1 MSPSASD
8 NGQPSK
14 AAVDSIWEHREVRF
28 DILVSQM
35 SMRSGEKLID
45 MLESVEDT
53 KGNAG
58 DRGRILVTNL
68 RVIWHSQ
75 SMPRVSLSIGYNCV
89 LNITSKIVNSKL
101 RGFAEALYI
110 LTKCNSTRFEFIFT
124 NLVPG
129 NSRLFTSV
137 IGVYKSVHLKS
148 DKSESSVLAYGS
160 SKLYRELKLRGAIV
174 QDGQLKVLPQESIV
188 STIDGVWNLSSD
200 QGNLGL
206 FVITNV
212 RVVWYA
218 KMNELFN
225 ISIPY
230 LHIASIRLRDSKFG
244 TALVLDSSEISGG
257 YVLGFRIDPMDR
269 LEATVKEIQSMY
281 KIYSSSPI
289 FGVEYVKTEEEGS
302 PNEVKIDEFE
312 ELDTTKHGESY
323 DVFTAYIAEG
333 GQESWDREPIYS
345 PDLGICIEKLKD
357 GYTLDQLWQVQPP
370 DK

>member
-1 MSPSASD
+1 M
-8 NGQPSK
+8 
-14 AAVDSIWEHREVRF
+14 RF

-35 SMRSGEKLID
+35 KMRPGEILID
-45 MLESVEDT
+45 KLDSVEDT

-68 RVIWHSQ
+68 RAVWHSQ

-89 LNITSKIVNSKL
+89 LNITTKIVNSKL

-110 LTKCNSTRFEFIFT
+110 LTKCNNTRFEFIFT

-137 IGVYKSVHLKS
+137 IGVYK
-148 DKSESSVLAYGS
+148 AYNS
-160 SKLYRELKLRGAIV
+160 SKLYRELKLRGAIL
-174 QDGQLKVLPQESIV
+174 QDHQLKVLPQESIV
-188 STIDGVWNLSSD
+188 NVIDGVWNLSSD

-230 LHIASIRLRDSKFG
+230 LHIASVRLRDSKFG
-244 TALVLDSSEISGG
+244 TALVIDSSELSGG
-257 YVLGFRIDPMDR
+257 YVLGFRIDPPEK
-269 LEATVKEIQSMY
+269 LQETFKEIQSMH
-281 KIYSSSPI
+281 KIYSASPI
-289 FGVEYVKTEEEGS
+289 FGVEYSKAEESRFDDEDNDGEENVPIS
-302 PNEVKIDEFE
+302 TTQAMDDVDEIDPNHPDS
-312 ELDTTKHGESY
+312 H
-323 DVFTAYIAEG
+323 DVFTAYLAEG
-333 GQESWDREPIYS
+333 GFESQDRPPEYNPE
-345 PDLGICIEKLKD
+345 LGLCMEKLKD
-357 GYTLDQLWQVQPP
+357 GFTLDGLWQVLPP
-370 DK
+370 EVGKRALNGGSGL